1 MAVAALVVLV
11 AWLAIVAGLRGWL
24 TYRRSGSVP
33 LPPPV
38 ERGSAQWWAR
48 VAGSIGIALAFAAPL
63 AELLGLPPIEAL
75 NPAPVRIGGLI
86 LAVVGILGTVGAQVA
101 MGESWRPDVMPG
113 ETTALV
119 TTGPFRLVR
128 NPILACTALTSAGV
142 ALMVPNGIA
151 LLAVAAVLT
160 SINVQ
165 VRLVEE
171 PHLERVH
178 GDAYRAY
185 AARTSRFVPLIG
197 RRR

>member
-1 MAVAALVVLV
+1 MVIAALVVLV
-11 AWLAIVAGLRGWL
+11 SWLLIVAGLRAWL

-33 LPPPV
+33 VPPPA

-48 VAGSIGIALAFAAPL
+48 VAGSIGIVLAFAAPV
-63 AELLGLPPIEAL
+63 AELLELPAIDAL
-75 NPAPVRIGGLI
+75 DSAPTRIGGLI
-86 LAVVGILGTVGAQVA
+86 LAVVGILGTVAAQVA
-101 MGESWRPDVMPG
+101 MGESWRPDVMPS

-128 NPILACTALTSAGV
+128 NPILACTAVTSAGI

-151 LLAVAAVLT
+151 LLAVTAVQV
-160 SINVQ
+160 SISVQ

-185 AARTSRFVPLIG
+185 AARTGRFLPLVG